1 MEMVLSTFLNSPCLW
16 LIPYDNLLSKGKVI
30 RAKVT
35 EINGDSV
42 TLTDGTQLEADYIVV
57 ATGSSNGGAF
67 KPAGDNIDDFRAVVT
82 DLSAKVKAAK
92 TITIVGAGTVGT
104 EMAGE
109 IIHAMPD
116 KKITLISSEETLFPQ
131 MPAKFGA
138 SIQSK
143 LEKSN
148 VDVRFGVRV
157 ENLASLTDP
166 YTGSVTLSDGSTID
180 ADLIIPAIG
189 SRAVSEV
196 LNTLPNVN
204 MQRNGRADVD
214 GYLRPSSYDNV
225 FAAGD
230 VADGGDAMTIV
241 GITSRIIECR
251 LLIKNR
257 HFISLRFLGCVICSL
272 TPQYMYTPR
281 CRNHHQCTHRL
292 MHHCIIN
299 IDPRHHR
306 RNT

>member
-92 TITIVGAGTVGT
+92 AITIVGAGTVGT

-196 LNTLPNVN
+196 LNTLPIVA
-204 MQRNGRADVD
+204 MQ
-214 GYLRPSSYDNV
+214 
-225 FAAGD
+225 
-230 VADGGDAMTIV
+230 
-241 GITSRIIECR
+241 
-251 LLIKNR
+251 
-257 HFISLRFLGCVICSL
+257 
-272 TPQYMYTPR
+272 
-281 CRNHHQCTHRL
+281 
-292 MHHCIIN
+292 
-299 IDPRHHR
+299 
-306 RNT
+306 